1 MEFKDAVNTLLS
13 GFQGMIDK
21 AIEAAPFD
29 KTYRGRIVAVDG
41 SKYSVQINGT
51 IHEIKT
57 SKVFSEGEY
66 VNVLVPKNDWNKA
79 LISDQGK
86 IEMPEIPEIPE
97 VTLSSLLPA
106 NAGAHNSI
114 FRGQNLGSS
123 VTDEQWAEIKA
134 GTFTNLFIGDYWV
147 INGIAWEIAAFDYYL
162 YNHIYSTNVGVPTI
176 RHNVI
181 IVPGTNLY
189 SAQMNTTSTT
199 EGGYTGSAMFTANLE
214 AAKTTINNAFGSAHI
229 LSHSVH
235 LVKAVSNGI
244 PSSGAWTDVTVDL
257 MNEQM
262 VYGGSIFGLTNAGT
276 IPYNYRVEKTQL
288 PLFALAPAG
297 IQQREYPH
305 RDFSYWL
312 KDVVSATQFATVGDG
327 GLANYSP
334 ASSSL
339 GVRPYFSIYQ
349 A

>member
-57 SKVFSEGEY
+57 SKIFSEGEY
-66 VNVLVPKNDWNKA
+66 VNILVPKNDWNKA

-86 IEMPEIPEIPE
+86 IEMPEIPE

-114 FRGQNLGSS
+114 FRGQYLGSS

-134 GTFTNLFIGDYWV
+134 GTFINLFIGDYWI
-147 INGIAWEIAAFDYYL
+147 INNINWRVASFDYFL
-162 YNHIYSTNVGVPTI
+162 HTGQTQTTAHHVV
-176 RHNVI
+176 
-181 IVPGTNLY
+181 IVPDTILYKIGMNSTDTTTGGYANSLMFTTNL
-189 SAQMNTTSTT
+189 AQ
-199 EGGYTGSAMFTANLE
+199 
-214 AAKTTINNAFGSAHI
+214 AKTSINVAFGTAHV
-229 LSHSVH
+229 LSHQLQLTSVS
-235 LVKAVSNGI
+235 ASNGM
-244 PSSGAWTDVTVDL
+244 PTNTSYKNVTVNL

-262 VYGGSIFGLTNAGT
+262 VYGGGIFTWANTGT
-276 IPYNYRVEKTQL
+276 PPHTQRMATSQL
-288 PLFALAPAG
+288 QLFTLAP
-297 IQQREYPH
+297 EYILESD
-305 RDFSYWL
+305 RQAYWL
-312 KDVVSATQFATVGDG
+312 SDEVTTTQFATVGMYG
-327 GLANYSP
+327 FSNYLI
-334 ASSSL
+334 ASYSN
-339 GVRPYFSIYQ
+339 GVRPYFCIYQ